1 MQNLLKKYNI
11 KAKKSLGQN
20 FLVSE
25 KILTDISEIIEIKNK
40 NIIEVWPW
48 FWALTEKIL
57 EKNPFSLTLVEL
69 DSDMIKILE
78 DRIKNNDLDI
88 SKTKN
93 FKIKNID
100 VLKFEVKENNP
111 SPTLPSNQG
120 REQAYSVIANIPYY
134 ITSPILR
141 HFLYDIKNI
150 PEKMVI
156 LMQKDVWDK
165 ILQTSPQNSPTKEGV
180 TTKNKIKSSVLGLFI
195 AKKCNVSEKLF
206 VWKNNFIPAPKVESS
221 VLLFETHKKF
231 EKIPD
236 EKFLK
241 IIKIWFS
248 ANRKKLIKNLEK
260 WWYKKE
266 NLEKIF
272 EKLNIDKNARAENL
286 TIEKWCELVEN
297 L

>member
-1 MQNLLKKYNI
+1 MEEILKNYKI

-25 KILTDISEIIEIKNK
+25 SILTEISEIIEIFDK
-40 NIIEVWPW
+40 NIVEVWPW
-48 FWALTEKIL
+48 FGALTEKIL
-57 EKNPFSLTLVEL
+57 DKKPSSLTLVEL
-69 DSDMIKILE
+69 DFDMIKILE
-78 DRIKNNDLDI
+78 DRIKKSEIDI

-93 FKIKNID
+93 FEIKNID
-100 VLKFEVKENNP
+100 VLKFEVEENKHNYPIPNP
-111 SPTLPSNQG
+111 SLKPKG
-120 REQAYSVIANIPYY
+120 REKNYSVIANIPYY

-165 ILQTSPQNSPTKEGV
+165 ILGIFKEK
-180 TTKNKIKSSVLGLFI
+180 TKSSVLGLFI

-206 VWKNNFIPAPKVESS
+206 VSKNNFVPAPKVESS

-231 EKIPD
+231 EKIDD

-241 IIKIWFS
+241 NIKIWFS
-248 ANRKKLIKNLEK
+248 ANRKKLIKNMEK

-266 NLEKIF
+266 ILEKIF
-272 EKLNIDKNARAENL
+272 EELNIENNARAENL
-286 TIEKWCELVEN
+286 TIEKWCELVEK